1 MKFRYL
7 YRAFKARYRDE
18 KQELQAALAVI
29 RQGDTVADI
38 GANKGSY
45 LHWLHKAVGPTG
57 KVFGY
62 EPQPSLARYLESVGT
77 TLHWQNVTIHEC
89 ALSDVAGTGRLNV
102 PGAGD
107 SPGASLG
114 TAINDVTACRHYECK
129 VDTLDNQ
136 LRDSSQI
143 TLLKMDVEG
152 HELNVFRG
160 AKEILTRHA
169 PVLLFECE
177 ARHLRQHTM
186 AEVFDFLQNFGYAGQ
201 FFAPDGL
208 RPLCEFDPALHQRQD
223 SPRFWDAPGY
233 CNNFIFVPKNKSS
246 SGCDRG

>member
-18 KQELQAALAVI
+18 KHELQAALAAI
-29 RQGDTVADI
+29 RPGDTVADI
-38 GANKGSY
+38 GANKGAY
-45 LHWLHKAVGPTG
+45 LYWLHKAVGPTG
-57 KVFGY
+57 TVLGY
-62 EPQPSLARYLESVGT
+62 EPQPSLARYLESVST
-77 TLHWQNVTIHEC
+77 ALHWHNVTIREC
-89 ALSDVAGTGRLNV
+89 ALSDVTGTGRLNV
-102 PGAGD
+102 PGNGD

-114 TAINDVTACRHYECK
+114 TAINEVTACRHYECK
-129 VDTLDNQ
+129 VDTLDHQ
-136 LRDSSQI
+136 LSNRSRIS
-143 TLLKMDVEG
+143 LLKMDVEG

-169 PVLLFECE
+169 PVLVFECE

-186 AEVFDFLQNFGYAGQ
+186 ADVFDFLQNFGYAGH

-208 RPLCEFDPALHQRQD
+208 RPLREFDSARHQRQD

-233 CNNFIFVPKNKSS
+233 CNNFLFSPKNKIPA
-246 SGCDRG
+246 DRARV